1 MPDRLVATKGAF
13 VDAPSRTHAAGS
25 RFPTVNL
32 VINAVGLAEYVL
44 PIKGAGYSDIAVI
57 RKDTIAGIFGHVAE
71 HQATGAGLPGT
82 DGRESAPSSEKV
94 GFFSIPYFESSTHY
108 ASCVIRD
115 HRKFANGQN
124 RLALGIPARI
134 CDSGY

>member
-1 MPDRLVATKGAF
+1 MNHFMARLIFCFFAEDTERIEKLLELYTKM
-13 VDAPSRTHAAGS
+13 TAG
-25 RFPTVNL
+25 
-32 VINAVGLAEYVL
+32 
-44 PIKGAGYSDIAVI
+44 
-57 RKDTIAGIFGHVAE
+57 RKMGKTM
-71 HQATGAGLPGT
+71 LR
-82 DGRESAPSSEKV
+82 GRSGPEGP
-94 GFFSIPYFESSTHY
+94 STHY